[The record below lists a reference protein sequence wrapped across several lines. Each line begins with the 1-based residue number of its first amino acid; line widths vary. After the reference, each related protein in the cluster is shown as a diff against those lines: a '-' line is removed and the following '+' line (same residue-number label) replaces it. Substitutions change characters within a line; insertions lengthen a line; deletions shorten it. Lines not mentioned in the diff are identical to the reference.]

1 MCNPLQ
7 FYVYKWR
14 CKGRLSDVGLLKVLQ
29 STNRYLSLFQVITM
43 VEWVSAIVKLGSN
56 AFAPK
61 NKCVLDNTCF
71 KLYYK
76 VTTSFLMMSV
86 MLLTGSLWVGKPIS
100 CILGAPDLK
109 DMFENYCLMTGT
121 TTIYATNYNPDKN
134 KYQYSNPYPGIL
146 PKAALTEPGYEE
158 RRHPWYKWTALM
170 LFGLAGAFYVPR
182 LLWKIAEGGRLNAL
196 RQDMGGKKLL
206 SVEDRN
212 NQRKLAVE
220 CFMQSRG
227 RSNRFYCLAFFS
239 LELLN
244 IAIACTVMYLLNLVF
259 QNQFLEYGLENLK
272 LLLLKNEFARYD
284 AMEKIF
290 PKVARCG
297 MQFFGPSGSV
307 VSTEGLCFLY
317 HNYLNE
323 FIFLFLWFGLF
334 LVVCATVLYITVTRG
349 LTIFRSTR
357 AAILHNKCS
366 ASKDVDI
373 NLITQSLGFCDW
385 FLLNNLLS
393 QITPS
398 ISHAV
403 LQDIAAEIRKST
415 ISDKSV

>member
-1 MCNPLQ
+1 MILI
-7 FYVYKWR
+7 
-14 CKGRLSDVGLLKVLQ
+14 GVGVASLIGE
-29 STNRYLSLFQVITM
+29 TNIIFLYFQVTIM
-43 VEWVSAIVKLGSN
+43 SWVSAIVKLGSN

-76 VTTSFLMMSV
+76 GTTSFLMMSV
-86 MLLTGSLWVGKPIS
+86 ALLTGSLWVGKPIS
-100 CILGAPDLK
+100 CMVSDPNMK
-109 DMFENYCLMTGT
+109 EMFENHCLMAGT
-121 TTIYATNYNPDKN
+121 TTIYATSQNTQKE
-134 KYQYSNPYPGIL
+134 KYMYSNPYPGIL
-146 PKAALTEPGYEE
+146 PYAVLQEEGYEE
-158 RRHPWYKWTALM
+158 RTHPWYKWTGLM
-170 LFGLAGAFYVPR
+170 LFGIAGAFYVPR

-227 RSNRFYCLAFFS
+227 RSNLFYCLTFFS

-244 IAIACTVMYLLNLVF
+244 IAIACCAMYLLNLVF
-259 QNQFLEYGLENLK
+259 QNQFLEFGLENVK

-284 AMEKIF
+284 AMERIF
-290 PKVARCG
+290 PKVAQCG
-297 MQFFGPSGSV
+297 MRYFGPSGSV
-307 VSTEGLCFLY
+307 ASTEGLCFLY

-323 FIFLFLWFGLF
+323 FIFMFLWFGLF
-334 LVVCATVLYITVTRG
+334 LVVCLTVLYLTVTRG
-349 LTIFRSTR
+349 PTLFRPTR
-357 AAILHNKCS
+357 TAVLHNKCS
-366 ASKDVDI
+366 ASKKVDI
-373 NLITQSLGFCDW
+373 DIITKSLGYCDW

-393 QITPS
+393 EITPS

-403 LQDIAAEIRKST
+403 LQDIAAEIRKTRDSEE
-415 ISDKSV
+415 SV